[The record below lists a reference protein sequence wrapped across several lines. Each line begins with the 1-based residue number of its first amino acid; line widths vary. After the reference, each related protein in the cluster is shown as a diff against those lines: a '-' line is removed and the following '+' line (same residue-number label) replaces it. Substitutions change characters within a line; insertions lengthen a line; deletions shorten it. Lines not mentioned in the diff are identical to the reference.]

1 MVKHNRKIR
10 WQQPTACL
18 SVFDH
23 LVGLALKG
31 LRFLLVLFSIYFY
44 FFGWVLQYFSILY
57 FPTNWK
63 PPECSSVVKTPRKAC
78 CNIANHKTPRKAC
91 CNIANH
97 KISSND
103 DFSIYSILLL
113 PGKIIK
119 ATFYVITKNFYV
131 NPTNCTNNLWNFRF
145 VNSLSFSI
153 CFTSVSRKL
162 YKLES
167 TINFTDVR

>member
-63 PPECSSVVKTPRKAC
+63 PPEYSSVV
-78 CNIANHKTPRKAC
+78 KTPRKAC

-113 PGKIIK
+113 PEKIIK

>member
-10 WQQPTACL
+10 WQQPTDCL

-23 LVGLALKG
+23 LVGLALKE
-31 LRFLLVLFSIYFY
+31 LRFLLALFSIYLF
-44 FFGWVLQYFSILY
+44 FFGWVLQYSSILY

-63 PPECSSVVKTPRKAC
+63 PPEYSSVV
-78 CNIANHKTPRKAC
+78 KTPRKAC

-131 NPTNCTNNLWNFRF
+131 NSINFTNNLWNFRF

-162 YKLES
+162 YKSES

>member
-63 PPECSSVVKTPRKAC
+63 PLEYSSVV
-78 CNIANHKTPRKAC
+78 KTPRKAC